1 MSQGVNIPD
10 IDRVVQWKLPATFS
24 NFIQRAGRAARGRGC
39 NGLAVLLVEKPAY
52 NVDLV
57 TDSASTSRGKKK
69 KKKHEDE
76 AAKLTKLTPE
86 QKAER
91 SEYAR
96 AHGLRRGSSK
106 QMDDVPDGDPPRL
119 DPESS
124 DEGLL
129 TFVQSTT
136 CRRKIWAQAFE
147 SPLARKYLT

>member
-96 AHGLRRGSSK
+96 VRSRWTTCLMGTHLGLTLRAQTRASLRLYRAQHAAERYGLRPSK
-106 QMDDVPDGDPPRL
+106 
-119 DPESS
+119 
-124 DEGLL
+124 
-129 TFVQSTT
+129 
-136 CRRKIWAQAFE
+136 
-147 SPLARKYLT
+147 AR